1 MKNESLAR
9 GARIYSHWSIKLLLK
24 QLPWK
29 KKYIYIHKMIQ
40 IILYTKTFFF
50 DYDKENSNV
59 KE

>member
-29 KKYIYIHKMIQ
+29 KIYIYKMIQ

-50 DYDKENSNV
+50 DQDKENGNV